1 MGYRKNLRSRNL
13 YQQWT
18 NDTGLSDHD
27 SILTKDLSEMFTMKN
42 SVYKIIV
49 WNATSEMVNP
59 DNSLTQ

>member
-1 MGYRKNLRSRNL
+1 VGYRKNLRSRNL